1 MVHMEKVEVYGF
13 KSFGFR
19 NTAIK
24 LSPGLVSI
32 SGPNGSGKSSIL
44 DAIAFALGEKSPRIL
59 RVPSLKGVIN
69 DQEGSRSSTKI
80 ARASVHLDNVDR
92 AIPMDSDRVEITRII
107 DESGESSYY
116 INKKKTTRSRIRDML
131 DAANATLNVFNH
143 VQQGYIQRISEMGS
157 DERQRTV
164 EDLVGLSYFDEKKGE
179 AVSQLDNADRRLEVA
194 LAKMGDVR
202 GRIGELE
209 EERNQVIRHQTLR
222 QELDRYT
229 AIRSLQNLRELRQ
242 SARSLEEQAEQVSA
256 QLAENEG
263 RQQKAQ
269 SDIQSLVAKRKSH
282 MDEADAYGR
291 NRADIASAIAS
302 AVEGVQNAATDLKLA
317 EKRILDTDR
326 RIGEARA
333 GIIQIISDRRALRP
347 RMESCRNAIRE
358 ASARLKEVSGA
369 LEEVNGRRAR
379 TLQWQS
385 QVASQKARAEAV
397 LKLFHDALRTQER
410 LLYDAESAMS
420 GNSQSVEADGA
431 REAALQQSLS
441 GMKEVRD
448 RLESWMGRTDAV
460 MDSTSKRLEE
470 MRRSKARLDSE
481 AQIIDN
487 LVGSADKVADRY
499 DSKLR
504 LARKVMHEDYSVGRL
519 RADAPRL
526 GVLGLACELLFWDKR
541 YERAVM
547 AAASDWLKAVVV
559 EDAPTMLAVSSVV
572 GKMNLP
578 RVRMI
583 PRAAIP
589 KMEPAPDSLAARIS
603 CSSSMV
609 PVRNLLFAD
618 TILCDSPEQARRE
631 ARAGRRAVTLQGQC
645 VGPDGSLVLD
655 RASAVSDLTRMISV
669 STDIEGLQMSVER
682 LRAMRKSR
690 ARKLRRTADAM
701 SKDSAKLSR
710 VRESRAAAAQQLA
723 DLELRI
729 NHASKALGDVGLRL
743 RQNREKMPAMARRH
757 GRLSKLVARIRGLI
771 EREEARVPPDA
782 SARIAAR
789 MESLNRHKSDFER
802 LQSAAAAKN
811 SQIRAQ
817 WQALVS
823 QSDILMQRAAS
834 YAGEQASLMRENGAA
849 RKSLAPLQQT
859 LSDKSS
865 LAESLRKREQHTI
878 QASGEY
884 MQRIKEYDRLLEP
897 LRQREKG
904 LGANAA
910 SLQRRRDSLKRDLA
924 DCQNRIVQITDTLPS
939 RPPSNVPDGDPAP
952 MIEALRAELD
962 SVPPLNA
969 NAPSSYA
976 SVSTGYRSMSDRK
989 NVLEGERNKIVEFIE
1004 GVDRDKRQTY
1014 LDAFDVVDT
1023 EIRSIF
1029 GRMSGG
1035 GAWLELE
1042 DEDNVFESGIN
1053 YLVQF
1058 PGKQKRM
1065 STALSGGE
1073 KTLAAIVF
1081 VLALQ
1086 KLKPSPFYLFD
1097 EADAHLDATNS
1108 ERLANILA
1116 ERSQNSQFVMV
1127 SLKEF
1132 VVQKASLIYGVYPK
1146 NGISQVVSYR
1156 DSRAR
1161 PVSN

>member
-1 MVHMEKVEVYGF
+1 
-13 KSFGFR
+13 
-19 NTAIK
+19 
-24 LSPGLVSI
+24 
-32 SGPNGSGKSSIL
+32 
-44 DAIAFALGEKSPRIL
+44 
-59 RVPSLKGVIN
+59 
-69 DQEGSRSSTKI
+69 
-80 ARASVHLDNVDR
+80 
-92 AIPMDSDRVEITRII
+92 
-107 DESGESSYY
+107 
-116 INKKKTTRSRIRDML
+116 
-131 DAANATLNVFNH
+131 
-143 VQQGYIQRISEMGS
+143 
-157 DERQRTV
+157 
-164 EDLVGLSYFDEKKGE
+164 
-179 AVSQLDNADRRLEVA
+179 
-194 LAKMGDVR
+194 
-202 GRIGELE
+202 
-209 EERNQVIRHQTLR
+209 
-222 QELDRYT
+222 
-229 AIRSLQNLRELRQ
+229 
-242 SARSLEEQAEQVSA
+242 
-256 QLAENEG
+256 
-263 RQQKAQ
+263 
-269 SDIQSLVAKRKSH
+269 
-282 MDEADAYGR
+282 
-291 NRADIASAIAS
+291 
-302 AVEGVQNAATDLKLA
+302 
-317 EKRILDTDR
+317 
-326 RIGEARA
+326 
-333 GIIQIISDRRALRP
+333 
-347 RMESCRNAIRE
+347 
-358 ASARLKEVSGA
+358 
-369 LEEVNGRRAR
+369 
-379 TLQWQS
+379 
-385 QVASQKARAEAV
+385 
-397 LKLFHDALRTQER
+397 
-410 LLYDAESAMS
+410 MS
-420 GNSQSVEADGA
+420 G
-431 REAALQQSLS
+431 
-441 GMKEVRD
+441 
-448 RLESWMGRTDAV
+448 
-460 MDSTSKRLEE
+460 
-470 MRRSKARLDSE
+470 
-481 AQIIDN
+481 
-487 LVGSADKVADRY
+487 
-499 DSKLR
+499 
-504 LARKVMHEDYSVGRL
+504 
-519 RADAPRL
+519 
-526 GVLGLACELLFWDKR
+526 
-541 YERAVM
+541 
-547 AAASDWLKAVVV
+547 
-559 EDAPTMLAVSSVV
+559 
-572 GKMNLP
+572 
-578 RVRMI
+578 
-583 PRAAIP
+583 
-589 KMEPAPDSLAARIS
+589 
-603 CSSSMV
+603 CS
-609 PVRNLLFAD
+609 R
-618 TILCDSPEQARRE
+618 
-631 ARAGRRAVTLQGQC
+631 
-645 VGPDGSLVLD
+645 
-655 RASAVSDLTRMISV
+655 
-669 STDIEGLQMSVER
+669 
-682 LRAMRKSR
+682 
-690 ARKLRRTADAM
+690 
-701 SKDSAKLSR
+701 
-710 VRESRAAAAQQLA
+710 
-723 DLELRI
+723 
-729 NHASKALGDVGLRL
+729 
-743 RQNREKMPAMARRH
+743 
-757 GRLSKLVARIRGLI
+757 
-771 EREEARVPPDA
+771 PP
-782 SARIAAR
+782 
-789 MESLNRHKSDFER
+789 
-802 LQSAAAAKN
+802 AAKN

-823 QSDILMQRAAS
+823 QGDILMQRAAS

-849 RKSLAPLQQT
+849 RKSLAPLQQA

-1014 LDAFDVVDT
+1014 LDAFDIVDT